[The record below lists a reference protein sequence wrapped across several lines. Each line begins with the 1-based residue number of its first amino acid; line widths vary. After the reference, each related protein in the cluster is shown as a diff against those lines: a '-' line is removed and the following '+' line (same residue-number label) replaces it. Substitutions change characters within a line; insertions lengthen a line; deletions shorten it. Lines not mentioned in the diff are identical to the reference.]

1 MRRFLESPSAVQ
13 IFSAGVRS
21 NTRAFFLS
29 ELIKLRRYYPNDTS
43 QRLFDRFAARLYAH
57 GFYESRLQ
65 VSRAWRI
72 AFSEPT
78 DAHFDAMCQ
87 EPIHVLRNMMPE
99 MTPINAESDIIR
111 F

>member
-13 IFSAGVRS
+13 VFSAEVRS

-29 ELIKLRRYYPNDTS
+29 ELIKLRRYHPDLAPD
-43 QRLFDRFAARLYAH
+43 RLFNRFVARMVAH
-57 GFYESRLQ
+57 GFYEDRPQ
-65 VSRAWRI
+65 VSRAWRL

-87 EPIHVLRNMMPE
+87 EPIRILRNMMPE
-99 MTPINAESDIIR
+99 MLPINAESDIIR